1 MEVDMTVPV
10 LMVIMIAGGGLGL
23 SPGEAVSPLPLAPDT
38 RVGADTPGPA
48 LKYETDRRVY
58 RQGDMVRI
66 TVTNVSNVATPIVNR
81 SVVDGGF
88 AVLEIKT
95 EEGQWKPVEL
105 VAASDVHTFRS
116 LGPGEHHEYVLQTTR
131 EARGDVAALPGTYR
145 IGFGRPFY
153 THPFEIVEK

>member
-1 MEVDMTVPV
+1 MTVHV
-10 LMVIMIAGGGLGL
+10 LMVMVLVGGGFGL
-23 SPGEAVSPLPLAPDT
+23 SPCEAASPSLLTPDSP
-38 RVGADTPGPA
+38 VGANTPGPA

-58 RQGDMVRI
+58 RQGDVVKI
-66 TVTNVSNVATPIVNR
+66 TVTNVSNVATPIVDR
-81 SVVDGGF
+81 PVVDGGF
-88 AVLEIKT
+88 AVLEIKS

-116 LGPGEHHEYVLQTTR
+116 LGPGEHYEYVWLTTK
-131 EARGDVAALPGTYR
+131 EVRGNVAAPSGTYR